1 MIKSLKIQNYF
12 LLNNVEI
19 ELINGFTVVSG
30 ETGSGKSIMLD
41 ALLTLLGKRVDRFSQ
56 KDTPKSI
63 IEGVF
68 IIDDSKKKFFSHYD
82 LDFEKETVV
91 RREINDKGKSRSFIN
106 DTPVLLSVLT
116 AFGKEMVEIHT
127 QHQSV
132 LLKDPSFQFK
142 LIDEFAQSEKELRN
156 YQNAFDN
163 YKRLKLELNVFKES
177 EKTSL
182 NELEFLR
189 YQLNELEEANLII
202 NEKSNIEEQI
212 SILENSDGIISTI
225 FEAKTILENENG
237 VVEMISKIRK
247 GMLEF
252 NSFQSLNERI
262 ESILIELND
271 INSELLSI
279 KNNIDTNPE
288 LLLELNNRLN
298 LLNSLLQK
306 HNKKF
311 IEELIELKDQLKTKI
326 NNSLS
331 YEEELL
337 KKQNELNTQLDVLK
351 ESAKLLN
358 LKRDKSIP
366 FLKQEL
372 EDCLKKLGI
381 SYAEFEILLNNKD
394 SFQELGNTEISF
406 LFSANK
412 GKALHHLSKVVSGGE
427 LSRLML
433 SLKYIVSKSRNI
445 NTLIFDEIDSG
456 VSGKIASLMG
466 EMMLEISKKNQ
477 IISISHLPQIASKA
491 DMHLKLVKTIVQ
503 DNTISDII
511 SLNETER
518 IEEIATLLSGN
529 KLTAA
534 AFKNARELLK
544 Q

>member
-12 LLNNVEI
+12 LLKNVDI

-212 SILENSDGIISTI
+212 SILDNSDGIISTI

-288 LLLELNNRLN
+288 LLLELNNKLN

-337 KKQNELNTQLDVLK
+337 KKQNELDTQLDVLK
-351 ESAKLLN
+351 ESAELLN
-358 LKRDKSIP
+358 LKRGKSIP
-366 FLKQEL
+366 FLKQEV

>member
-12 LLNNVEI
+12 LLKNVDI

-212 SILENSDGIISTI
+212 SILDNSDGIISTI

-337 KKQNELNTQLDVLK
+337 KKQNELDTQLDVLK
-351 ESAKLLN
+351 ESAELLN
-358 LKRDKSIP
+358 LKRGKSIP
-366 FLKQEL
+366 FLKQEV

>member
-12 LLNNVEI
+12 LLKNVDI

-41 ALLTLLGKRVDRFSQ
+41 ALLTLLGKRVDRVSQ

-212 SILENSDGIISTI
+212 SILDNSDGIISTI

-337 KKQNELNTQLDVLK
+337 KKQNELDTQLDVLK
-351 ESAKLLN
+351 ESAELLN
-358 LKRDKSIP
+358 LKRGKSIP
-366 FLKQEL
+366 FLKQEV

>member
-12 LLNNVEI
+12 LLKNVDI

-212 SILENSDGIISTI
+212 SILDNSDGIISTI

-237 VVEMISKIRK
+237 VVEMLSKIRK

-252 NSFQSLNERI
+252 NSFQSLNKRI
-262 ESILIELND
+262 DSILIELND

-337 KKQNELNTQLDVLK
+337 KKQNELDTQLDVLK
-351 ESAKLLN
+351 ESAELLN
-358 LKRDKSIP
+358 LKRGKSIP
-366 FLKQEL
+366 FLKQEV